1 MNVYSTREELETQY
15 LRALAAAD
23 MKVWRAH
30 IEHMRDLIIDHKL
43 TSLRATPKSD
53 AGGKESVL

>member
-1 MNVYSTREELETQY
+1 MTREELETQY